1 MKPRRQAARH
11 GYFPNRKEKVNPRY
25 CGVQSQ
31 TSLIPTGDG
40 PTGDGFE
47 YGVPIDGF
55 PGVLYR
61 FTTEAAFGGNRDG
74 HKLPYYLTV
83 M

>member
-11 GYFPNRKEKVNPRY
+11 YFLNRKEKVNPGY

-31 TSLIPTGDG
+31 TGLI

-55 PGVLYR
+55 PELLYW
-61 FTTEAAFGGNRDG
+61 FTTMITDMATNC
-74 HKLPYYLTV
+74 LTV
-83 M
+83 C